1 MGVGGDVDEA
11 FGDDLVGGL
20 VELLPFLLA
29 MGDELVDDLAA
40 GEHGG
45 EVVPELDFAVEI
57 EGDGV
62 EAADNVQIAAGKGGL
77 PYGKVAALREV
88 EHGHDGLGAPR

>member
-1 MGVGGDVDEA
+1 M
-11 FGDDLVGGL
+11 

-29 MGDELVDDLAA
+29 VGDEPVDGLAA
-40 GEHGG
+40 GQHGG

-77 PYGKVAALREV
+77 PCGKVAAECEV
-88 EHGHDGLGAPR
+88 EHGHNGLGAPR